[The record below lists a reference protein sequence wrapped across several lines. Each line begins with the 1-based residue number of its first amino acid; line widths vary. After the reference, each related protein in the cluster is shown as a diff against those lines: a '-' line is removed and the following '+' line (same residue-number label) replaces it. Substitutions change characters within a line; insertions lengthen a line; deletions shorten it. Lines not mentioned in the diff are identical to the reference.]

1 MSELL
6 NGAPPKSYYWI
17 AGVALV
23 WDLLGVMAY
32 ITSVT
37 MSPEALAALPDAQRA
52 LYESTPA
59 WATAAFAI
67 AVNGGVL
74 GSLLLLLRKTIALPV
89 LIVALI
95 AVLTQMFHGY
105 FMANTL
111 EALGGANA
119 GFSGVIIFIASF
131 LVWFANDAKS
141 KGWLS

>member
-32 ITSVT
+32 VTSVT
-37 MSPEALAALPDAQRA
+37 MSPEALAALPDAQRV
-52 LYESTPA
+52 LYESTPV
-59 WATAAFAI
+59 WATSAFAI
-67 AVNGGVL
+67 AVNGGAL

-89 LIVALI
+89 LIVSLI
-95 AVLTQMFHGY
+95 AVLIQMFYGY
-105 FMANTL
+105 FMTNTL
-111 EALGGANA
+111 EVLGGANA

-131 LVWFANDAKS
+131 LVWFANDARG